1 MINKKISIIV
11 PAYNVAKWLP
21 RCLNSLIRQSYKE
34 LEIIVINDGSTDET
48 GNIIDEFA
56 KKDERIIAIHQEN
69 KGLIAVREKGIS
81 IASGM
86 YIGFVDG
93 DDSVLPE
100 MYERL
105 IHNAIRYNASISQ
118 CGILYCL
125 EDGRTVPMH
134 GTNELIVYNKME
146 GLKALLKGDKIEP
159 SLCNKIYLADLL
171 KDSCLDTS
179 ILNNED
185 LLRNYVLFE
194 RAEKSVFE
202 DFCGY
207 LYWRREGSMS
217 NNHSYVVNYDNIL
230 RARKKILDIA
240 NTEVKEA
247 AYSCYLSSVLSC
259 YNIMINVKDEEAKIL
274 GKKCRKE
281 LALQKKKLYTLN
293 KGRIL
298 RILAILYVPNIY
310 NILFKIHFKRNKNL
324 KR

>member
-105 IHNAIRYNASISQ
+105 IHNAIRYNASIS
-118 CGILYCL
+118 
-125 EDGRTVPMH
+125 
-134 GTNELIVYNKME
+134 
-146 GLKALLKGDKIEP
+146 
-159 SLCNKIYLADLL
+159 
-171 KDSCLDTS
+171 
-179 ILNNED
+179 
-185 LLRNYVLFE
+185 
-194 RAEKSVFE
+194 
-202 DFCGY
+202 
-207 LYWRREGSMS
+207 
-217 NNHSYVVNYDNIL
+217 
-230 RARKKILDIA
+230 
-240 NTEVKEA
+240 
-247 AYSCYLSSVLSC
+247 
-259 YNIMINVKDEEAKIL
+259 
-274 GKKCRKE
+274 
-281 LALQKKKLYTLN
+281 
-293 KGRIL
+293 
-298 RILAILYVPNIY
+298 
-310 NILFKIHFKRNKNL
+310 
-324 KR
+324 